1 MKWVLLLV
9 SNEKTGAENKKQH
22 AQGYTVT
29 LPIESA
35 GNPWKLHTGFSQNV
49 NYLNLGFPPYISKK
63 EMTLALYPLC

>member
-9 SNEKTGAENKKQH
+9 LDEKTGAENKKQP

-35 GNPWKLHTGFSQNV
+35 THWFLSEFKLPESR
-49 NYLNLGFPPYISKK
+49 FPTSH
-63 EMTLALYPLC
+63 L